1 MEQTRSVRSGQH
13 RKLLLLKCCV
23 TVSVLHCAPRRASP
37 QSGHSQRAGEV
48 TPPTTAPATTLLF
61 LPHLRVDSHVF
72 LCSCRSKCRVAE
84 VFVRLLEKM
93 WMGSS
98 SSCAPVEARSVLCS
112 ILPQFNNYAQQD
124 AQELL
129 LYLLNALHDDL
140 RKVHQS
146 HHIPLCG

>member
-1 MEQTRSVRSGQH
+1 M
-13 RKLLLLKCCV
+13 
-23 TVSVLHCAPRRASP
+23 
-37 QSGHSQRAGEV
+37 
-48 TPPTTAPATTLLF
+48 
-61 LPHLRVDSHVF
+61 
-72 LCSCRSKCRVAE
+72 AE
-84 VFVRLLEKM
+84 VFVRLLEEM

-112 ILPQFNNYAQQD
+112 ILPQFNNYSQQD

-146 HHIPLCG
+146 HHVALCG